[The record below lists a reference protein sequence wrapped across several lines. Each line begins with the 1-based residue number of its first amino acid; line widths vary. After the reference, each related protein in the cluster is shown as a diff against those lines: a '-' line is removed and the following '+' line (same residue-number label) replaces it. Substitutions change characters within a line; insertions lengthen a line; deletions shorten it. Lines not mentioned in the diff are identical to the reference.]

1 MQRASVPYSKYNRR
15 SGFTLIELLVVIA
28 IIAVLIALLLPAV
41 QQARE
46 AARRS
51 ECKNKLKQI
60 GLALHNHHEAVSR
73 LPPSGGNDQAP
84 FGTDAPNTAVNTGW
98 GSSWMVYLL
107 PYVDQAALFNKWQF
121 NGNSGFAN
129 GTNNNMV
136 RGKRYAFIACPSSL
150 RIEMCGDSNNNGSMV
165 AHYTAIAGATA
176 GNIPGYTDP
185 VNRQTTGGNGIIG
198 SSGAM
203 FNQSK
208 MNFRDLVDGT
218 TNVMVVGEASGILLD
233 TGGNPNLSW
242 HPGYQHS
249 WSMGDATNAAP
260 DPNTDRQFNATTIR
274 YSNNDIKKAGA
285 GNTGWTGNGTTEGIT
300 GNQGANTPLTSNHV
314 GGVHVLMGDG
324 SVRMLS
330 DNMDF
335 ATLARLAVRDDGQ
348 PLGDY

>member
-1 MQRASVPYSKYNRR
+1 MQRSSVPKSKFHSR

-51 ECKNKLKQI
+51 ECKNKLKQL
-60 GLALHNHHEAVSR
+60 GLALHNHHETTNR
-73 LPPSGGNDQAP
+73 LPPSAANDQAP
-84 FGTDAPNTAVNTGW
+84 FGNDAGNKW
-98 GSSWMVYLL
+98 GSSWMVYIL
-107 PYVDQAALFNKWQF
+107 PYIDQAAMFNKWQF
-121 NGNSGFAN
+121 TGDSGCFNAGNNQPLYVNKQMA
-129 GTNNNMV
+129 
-136 RGKRYAFIACPSSL
+136 AFRCPSSL
-150 RIEMCGDSNNNGSMV
+150 RISM
-165 AHYTAIAGATA
+165 AGGTAGMIPHYTAIAGAVH

-185 VNRQTTGGNGIIG
+185 PSRQTGPATAGWIN

-233 TGGNPNLSW
+233 TSGNPQLNW
-242 HPGYQHS
+242 HPAGFYG
-249 WSMGDATNAAP
+249 WPMGDQVDAGNV
-260 DPNTDRQFNATTIR
+260 DRQFNSTSIR
-274 YSNNDIKKAGA
+274 YAINDIKNAGA
-285 GNTGWTGNGTTEGIT
+285 GNPGWTDSKATTGIGNDNGS
-300 GNQGANTPLTSNHV
+300 NHPLTSNHV
-314 GGVHVLMGDG
+314 GGVHVLLGDG
-324 SVRMLS
+324 SVRLLS

-335 ATLARLAVRDDGQ
+335 ATLCRLAVRDDGQ